1 MLPRS
6 LVVPAG
12 ASSTDTAEII
22 PAVVTA
28 VTSASAR
35 SSMSDE
41 QLGYRYIDHGDT
53 GSGKPMYE
61 AKASAISTVDI
72 PLGGDYNPATVTGES
87 ITWEPQWKG
96 NPYPGTVF
104 CSTAACFPF
113 KGTVSRILSI
123 YKCEYQ
129 QAIF

>member
-12 ASSTDTAEII
+12 ASSSDTAEMI

-61 AKASAISTVDI
+61 ARPPPFPPWTSRWAVI
-72 PLGGDYNPATVTGES
+72 
-87 ITWEPQWKG
+87 ITRP
-96 NPYPGTVF
+96 
-104 CSTAACFPF
+104 
-113 KGTVSRILSI
+113 R
-123 YKCEYQ
+123 
-129 QAIF
+129 